1 MQKSTSWSPLHFLAA
16 LGAGGMSVTFF
27 MFLIF
32 WTPHPGRSIPVFED
46 LMAYASTGGT
56 IAQVVVYGTMLVI
69 GWMIIKHFQLMWWN
83 WRQYSMA
90 KADGRIDKML
100 GTNAHTQLLAM
111 PLATAMSVNALFIAG
126 ALFVPGLWANV
137 EYLLPLALVAFLII
151 GVWALRLY
159 FDFVAQVFHK
169 KSFNKGLNN
178 SLAQML
184 PAFAFGM
191 VAVGFSATAIFSHNP
206 AVVTVAMGLSIFFL
220 VATAIIGTLKMI
232 MGFNDLFEHGA
243 SPMSLPTLWVL
254 IPILTV
260 SGIAVLRLDHG
271 ISHTLLKVEPS
282 SNLVFLTSVFAI
294 QIFIALMGYAVMRRM
309 HYFRDLFSSQAN
321 TVNQSPVAFAL
332 VCPGVA
338 LSVMGQFFINKAL
351 VSSGLLVKFGIVY
364 FGLTAIVLVV
374 QLATLWLMFKLI
386 RRQISG
392 PVETVKVQQAK
403 AA

>member
-169 KSFNKGLNN
+169 KSFNKG
-178 SLAQML
+178 
-184 PAFAFGM
+184 
-191 VAVGFSATAIFSHNP
+191 
-206 AVVTVAMGLSIFFL
+206 
-220 VATAIIGTLKMI
+220 
-232 MGFNDLFEHGA
+232 
-243 SPMSLPTLWVL
+243 
-254 IPILTV
+254 
-260 SGIAVLRLDHG
+260 
-271 ISHTLLKVEPS
+271 
-282 SNLVFLTSVFAI
+282 
-294 QIFIALMGYAVMRRM
+294 
-309 HYFRDLFSSQAN
+309 
-321 TVNQSPVAFAL
+321 
-332 VCPGVA
+332 
-338 LSVMGQFFINKAL
+338 
-351 VSSGLLVKFGIVY
+351 
-364 FGLTAIVLVV
+364 
-374 QLATLWLMFKLI
+374 
-386 RRQISG
+386 
-392 PVETVKVQQAK
+392 
-403 AA
+403 